1 MESFSPPTLSLSLPN
16 YTVTNIS
23 LLPSTVASQY
33 INLQN
38 ELKDGDITV
47 RGYLKETAA
56 LLQQYKHIPGI
67 NSRLVTLQNKAHYV
81 TKNSTHY
88 VTKNSTQLTSK
99 YSNIN
104 HDSVTPH
111 VELLHEEIGNEPVI
125 KNGMRRL
132 MEKKAVLTR
141 ESPESYR
148 WLPWEK
154 LNFFPDVST
163 VNSYNI
169 PNRQGRHLMDTFGD
183 SLKHVDKIYNRAYG
197 HMNRKVPAHMP
208 HMINKEIMQELQDK

>member
-1 MESFSPPTLSLSLPN
+1 MESFSPPILSLSLPN

-23 LLPSTVASQY
+23 LLPSSVASQF

-38 ELKDGDITV
+38 EQKDGDITI
-47 RGYLKETAA
+47 RGYLKETAV
-56 LLQQYKHIPGI
+56 LLQRYKHIPGI
-67 NSRLVTLQNKAHYV
+67 NSRLVTLQNKPDYV

-99 YSNIN
+99 YSNIK
-104 HDSVTPH
+104 HDSVTPR
-111 VELLHEEIGNEPVI
+111 VELLHEGIGNGPVI

-132 MEKKAVLTR
+132 MEKKEVLAQET
-141 ESPESYR
+141 PESYR

-154 LNFFPDVST
+154 LNIFPEAST
-163 VNSYNI
+163 MNSYDI

-197 HMNRKVPAHMP
+197 HINRKVPAHMP